1 MTEQPMTLT
10 MQSETNVTTCDRCK
24 SSLERGWCERWG
36 GTTKKGMRRA
46 ESICFDCDRQERH
59 EAYAETNVLTTKIAM
74 DSAIYEVRREDN
86 RTAPDLLLDR
96 AVRELAD
103 VRADYKAFE
112 RIVWFGGLQ
121 AMVRAASFRGFRADF
136 TMLDGTEARALVW
149 SCAGR
154 TVITI
159 ETADE
164 AAQVSVITADDS
176 NEPVMGL
183 QGILATK
190 AQALA
195 LLDAACVRLA
205 GGNGFKRDDK
215 VGMF

>member
-1 MTEQPMTLT
+1 MPPM
-10 MQSETNVTTCDRCK
+10 VPGVFDRWHRAGHDC
-24 SSLERGWCERWG
+24 RGC
-36 GTTKKGMRRA
+36 
-46 ESICFDCDRQERH
+46 RQ
-59 EAYAETNVLTTKIAM
+59 
-74 DSAIYEVRREDN
+74 N

-154 TVITI
+154 TIITS
-159 ETADE
+159 ETAAE
-164 AAQVSVITADDS
+164 TAQVSVVTTTNS
-176 NEPVMGL
+176 NEPLMVL
-183 QGILATK
+183 QGIIATK
-190 AQALA
+190 VQALA

-205 GGNGFKRDDK
+205 GGVGFERDDK

>member
-1 MTEQPMTLT
+1 MNLT
-10 MQSETNVTTCDRCK
+10 MQSETDVTACDRCK

-36 GTTKKGMRRA
+36 GTTKKSMRRV
-46 ESICFDCDRQERH
+46 ESICFDCDRREHR
-59 EAYAETNVLTTKIAM
+59 EAYASTDVLTTKIVM
-74 DSAIYEVRREDN
+74 DSAIYEVRRESN

-103 VRADYKAFE
+103 VRTSYKAFE

-121 AMVRAASFRGFRADF
+121 ARVRAASFRGFRADF
-136 TMLDGTEARALVW
+136 TMLDGTAARALVW

-159 ETADE
+159 EIAAET
-164 AAQVSVITADDS
+164 AQVSIITADDS
-176 NEPVMGL
+176 DDPVMGL
-183 QGILATK
+183 QSIRATK
-190 AQALA
+190 GQAVA

-205 GGNGFKRDDK
+205 NGLGFERDDRI
-215 VGMF
+215 GML